1 MNFSA
6 IFIRRPVATTL
17 ITLGI
22 VLSGVIAFR
31 LLPVAPLPQVDFP
44 TIQVSAGLPGADPET
59 MATSV
64 AAPLERQFGRIAGVT
79 EMTSTSFRGTT
90 NITLQF
96 DLNRNI
102 DGASRDVQAAI
113 NAARGYLPPNLP
125 NNPTYR
131 KVNPADAPI
140 LLIALQSDLIGTPQ
154 LYDAASS
161 IMQQKLSQVKGVG
174 QVFVGGS
181 SLPAVRVEVNPTAL
195 NKYGIGMEDVRGVL
209 ASTNVNKPK
218 GQVSDDTRTWEIK
231 ANDQLQKAYQYQEV
245 IVAYR
250 SGAAVRLADVASV
263 KDSVED
269 VNTAGLTN
277 GKPSVMVIV
286 FRQPGANIIETVD
299 RVRDLLPQ
307 LAAALPGSAKV
318 SVVQDRTPPIRGSL
332 KDVELSLMIS
342 AALVILVVFGFLRHV
357 RSTIIPAVAVGVSL
371 IGTFGVMYLCGY
383 NLDNLS
389 LMALTERGQSCVRRV
404 RKWRAGRRFPGR
416 AGRDGGDHPEN
427 MAYLIW
433 PARPPWRACVCWR
446 KRAHTDISVQRLAS
460 PATSFPRPRCARRF
474 SRRNGGSMQRWGAWV
489 SSRPFIT
496 WVKCCRS
503 LTTSRR
509 WGPGCS

>member
-102 DGASRDVQAAI
+102 DGAARDVQAAI
-113 NAARGYLPPNLP
+113 NAARGFLPPNLP

-140 LLIALQSDLIGTPQ
+140 LLIALQSDVIGTPQ

-195 NKYGIGMEDVRGVL
+195 NKYGISLEDVRGVL

-218 GQVSDDTRTWEIK
+218 GQVSDDTRTWEIT
-231 ANDQLQKAYQYQEV
+231 ANDQLQKAYQYQDV

-250 SGAAVRLADVASV
+250 SGAAVRLPDVASV

-269 VNTAGLTN
+269 VNTAGLMN

-318 SVVQDRTPPIRGSL
+318 SVVQDRTPP
-332 KDVELSLMIS
+332 D
-342 AALVILVVFGFLRHV
+342 
-357 RSTIIPAVAVGVSL
+357 T
-371 IGTFGVMYLCGY
+371 
-383 NLDNLS
+383 
-389 LMALTERGQSCVRRV
+389 
-404 RKWRAGRRFPGR
+404 RFPEGCR
-416 AGRDGGDHPEN
+416 TGHSIDFSCPRDPCG
-427 MAYLIW
+427 L
-433 PARPPWRACVCWR
+433 
-446 KRAHTDISVQRLAS
+446 RLS
-460 PATSFPRPRCARRF
+460 
-474 SRRNGGSMQRWGAWV
+474 
-489 SSRPFIT
+489 
-496 WVKCCRS
+496 
-503 LTTSRR
+503 
-509 WGPGCS
+509 